1 MSNHIENQRLD
12 AADTNKKKIKIILV
26 LALPAVVENF
36 FQTILGFVDTYFVS
50 QIGLAEVSAVGVTN
64 AVLAIYF
71 ALFMALGV
79 AANVYIAN
87 FIGAEKVEKA
97 RHIAQQSIVVAAILG
112 LLTGVVTLLFAEPLL
127 QLMGIEENVLASGSL
142 YFRIV
147 AIPSIFMSFMFVLS
161 AILRGAGNTKAPM
174 YVAIVANLVNAGL
187 DYLLIFGIWI
197 FPEWGIAGAAV
208 ATVTSRILGSIG
220 LFWYIQRSDLLRVRK
235 DYWHLDKD
243 HLKELFVLG
252 SPAAGERLIMRAGQI
267 VYFGLVVALGTNV
280 FAAHQIAGNIEV
292 FSYMLGFGFAT
303 AVTILVG
310 QQIGAGKYQEAK
322 LYAKL
327 GVFLAFGIMSLFGA
341 ILFFFGEWAGSF
353 FTEDDTV
360 VNNIGTALKVSGVFQ
375 PFLAVV
381 IVLTGAFQGANN
393 TKFPMYL
400 TGVGM
405 WAVRT
410 LFVYLLGIKL
420 GWGLL
425 GVWIAIG
432 MDITF
437 RAIVLAIQ
445 FSRDKWV
452 AHKDEPE
459 EDPESECHPQ
469 TTKDDLPSCVNS
481 Y

>member
-1 MSNHIENQRLD
+1 VTTHIENHRIE
-12 AADTNKKKIKIILV
+12 AADTNKKKMKIILI

-50 QIGLAEVSAVGVTN
+50 RIGLAEVSAVGVTN

-97 RHIAQQSIVVAAILG
+97 RHIAQQSIVVAAVLG
-112 LLTGVVTLLFAEPLL
+112 LLTGLVTLLFAEPLL
-127 QLMGIEENVLASGSL
+127 QLMGIEENVLAAGAL

-147 AIPSIFMSFMFVLS
+147 AIPSIFMAFMFVLS

-208 ATVTSRILGSIG
+208 ATVTSRILGSVG
-220 LFWYIQRSDLLRVRK
+220 LFWYIQRADMLRVRR
-235 DYWHLDKD
+235 DYWRLDKE

-310 QQIGAGKYQEAK
+310 QQIGAGKYEEAK
-322 LYAKL
+322 SFAKL

-341 ILFFFGEWAGSF
+341 ILFFFGEWAGAF
-353 FTEDDTV
+353 FTEDETV
-360 VNNIGTALKVSGVFQ
+360 INNIGTALKVSGVFQ

>member
-1 MSNHIENQRLD
+1 MTTHIENRRID
-12 AADTNKKKIKIILV
+12 TADTNKKKIKIILI
-26 LALPAVVENF
+26 LALPAVIENF

-87 FIGAEKVEKA
+87 FMGAEKVEKA
-97 RHIAQQSIVVAAILG
+97 RHIAQQSIVVAAVLG
-112 LLTGVVTLLFAEPLL
+112 ILTGIVTLLFAEPLL
-127 QLMGIEENVLASGSL
+127 QLMGIEENVLAAGSL

-147 AIPSIFMSFMFVLS
+147 AIPSIFMAFMFVLS

-174 YVAIVANLVNAGL
+174 YVAIFANLVNAAL
-187 DYLLIFGIWI
+187 DYFLIFGIWI

-208 ATVTSRILGSIG
+208 ATVISRVLGSIG
-220 LFWYIQRSDLLRVRK
+220 LFWYIQRSDMLRVRK
-235 DYWHLDKD
+235 DYWYLDKE

-310 QQIGAGKYQEAK
+310 QQIGAGKYEEAK
-322 LYAKL
+322 QYAKL
-327 GVFLAFGIMSLFGA
+327 GVFLAFGIMTIFGA
-341 ILFFFGEWAGSF
+341 VLFFLGEWAGGF
-353 FTEDDTV
+353 FTDDETV
-360 VNNIGTALKVSGVFQ
+360 IHNIGTALKVSGVFQ

-432 MDITF
+432 MDISF
-437 RAIVLAIQ
+437 RAVVLAVQ

-452 AHKDEPE
+452 AYKEEPE

>member
-1 MSNHIENQRLD
+1 MTTHIENRRID
-12 AADTNKKKIKIILV
+12 TADTNKKKIKIILI
-26 LALPAVVENF
+26 LALPAVIENF

-87 FIGAEKVEKA
+87 FMGAEKVEKA
-97 RHIAQQSIVVAAILG
+97 RHIAQQSIVVAAVLG
-112 LLTGVVTLLFAEPLL
+112 ILTGIVTLLFAEPLL
-127 QLMGIEENVLASGSL
+127 QLMGIEENVLAAGSL

-147 AIPSIFMSFMFVLS
+147 AIPSIFMAFMFVLS

-174 YVAIVANLVNAGL
+174 YVAIFANLVNAAL
-187 DYLLIFGIWI
+187 DYFLIFGIWI

-208 ATVTSRILGSIG
+208 ATVTSRVLGSIG
-220 LFWYIQRSDLLRVRK
+220 LFWYIQRSDMLRVRK
-235 DYWHLDKD
+235 DYWHLDKE

-310 QQIGAGKYQEAK
+310 QQIGAGKYEEAK
-322 LYAKL
+322 QYAKL
-327 GVFLAFGIMSLFGA
+327 GVFLAFGIMTIFGS
-341 ILFFFGEWAGSF
+341 ILFFLGEWAGGF
-353 FTEDDTV
+353 FTDDETV
-360 VNNIGTALKVSGVFQ
+360 IHNIGTALKVSGVFQ

-432 MDITF
+432 MDISF
-437 RAIVLAIQ
+437 RAVVLAVQ

-452 AHKDEPE
+452 AYKEEPE

>member
-1 MSNHIENQRLD
+1 MTNHIENQHLD
-12 AADTNKKKIKIILV
+12 VADTNKKKIKIILV
-26 LALPAVVENF
+26 LALPAVIENF

-50 QIGLAEVSAVGVTN
+50 QIGLTEVSAVGVTN

-112 LLTGVVTLLFAEPLL
+112 ILTGLVTLLFAEPLL
-127 QLMGIEENVLASGSL
+127 QLMGIEENVLAAGSM

-147 AIPSIFMSFMFVLS
+147 AIPSIFMAFMFVLS

-174 YVAIVANLVNAGL
+174 YVAIVANLINAGL
-187 DYLLIFGIWI
+187 DYLLIFGVWL

-220 LFWYIQRSDLLRVRK
+220 LFWFIQRSDILQARRE
-235 DYWHLDKD
+235 YWKLDRG

-310 QQIGAGKYQEAK
+310 QQIGAGNYKEAK
-322 LYAKL
+322 HYAKL
-327 GVFLAFGIMSLFGA
+327 GTVLAFGVMTLFGA
-341 ILFFFGEWAGSF
+341 FLFFFGELAGTF
-353 FTEDDTV
+353 FTEDETV
-360 VNNIGTALKVSGVFQ
+360 TDNIGIALKVSGIFQ
-375 PFLAVV
+375 PFLAIV

-400 TGVGM
+400 TGTGM

-410 LFVYLLGIKL
+410 VFVYLLGIKL
-420 GWGLL
+420 EWGLL

-437 RAIVLAIQ
+437 RAAVLATQ
-445 FSRDKWV
+445 FSRDKWI
-452 AHKDEPE
+452 AHKDDPE